1 MTLLASAVSRS
12 SKRKATEMKN
22 EGETE
27 NKWIV
32 EGLIPRGRVAEIY
45 GHHLAGRTYLA
56 LQLAICVAS
65 GRDFLGMRVPTA
77 RRVAYLN
84 FDLMERSMWERSKN
98 ICHALGT
105 MPDCGMLKLY
115 NLRGKYDVLREHHD
129 ALLNKIKDHACEF
142 VVFAFRSIFPFC
154 ADYARSLILKAR
166 EFATVLNVGLEG
178 PQTHPTTFLK
188 LIDYGRLGMR
198 NERGVRK
205 DLVVSGRYTGRGVI
219 PLELEK
225 DGCFVKV

>member
-1 MTLLASAVSRS
+1 M
-12 SKRKATEMKN
+12 KRKEIEMEKVP
-22 EGETE
+22 ESA

-56 LQLAICVAS
+56 LQLALCVAS

-77 RRVAYLN
+77 RRVAYFN
-84 FDLMERSMWERSKN
+84 FDLMERGMRERSKN

-105 MPDCGMLKLY
+105 MPDRGMCLLY
-115 NLRGKYDVLREHHD
+115 NLRGKDDVLREHLD
-129 ALLNKIKDHACEF
+129 AFLNEIKDRACEF
-142 VVFAFRSIFPFC
+142 VVFAFRASFPFC

-178 PQTHPTTFLK
+178 PLTHPTTFLK

-198 NERGVRK
+198 NERGIRK
-205 DLVVSGRYTGRGVI
+205 GLIVSGRYTGRGVI
-219 PLELEK
+219 SLELEK